1 MGAIIG
7 GSVAFPN
14 GLRLTMLRNE
24 ELIMGS
30 KLDGSLQFVTCFHVF
45 CEVSWPALSGFE
57 LS

>member
-24 ELIMGS
+24 ELIMRS
-30 KLDGSLQFVTCFHVF
+30 K
-45 CEVSWPALSGFE
+45 
-57 LS
+57 